1 MMKNTEQDAVR
12 LGEQRKPEG
21 NALVDLTIGLLGQAV
36 CVAVIILI
44 YEAVKFFMR

>member
-1 MMKNTEQDAVR
+1 MMKHTEQNAVR
-12 LGEQRKPEG
+12 LGEQRQPEG